1 MHSNTNKLGYHTFG
15 AKMELNILY
24 NETTGIVMCK
34 VVGDIVKEN
43 IHTTIIEGI
52 KVGNQHGSN
61 RLLFDIK
68 ECAVGQS
75 LAEGLAAMEN
85 IAKLPGMT
93 YLHRTA
99 VLFDPAKYPAERAHF
114 IENVVNNRPNPAYRV
129 FTQEKAAIEW
139 LRDSK

>member
-1 MHSNTNKLGYHTFG
+1 
-15 AKMELNILY
+15 MELNILF
-24 NETTGIVMCK
+24 NETTGIVMAK
-34 VVGDIVKEN
+34 AIGDIVKEN

-52 KVGNQHGSN
+52 NAGNRHGSN
-61 RLLFDIK
+61 RLLFDIT

-93 YLHRTA
+93 YLHRVA
-99 VLFDPAKYPAERAHF
+99 IIFDPAKYPSERAHF

-129 FTQEKAAIEW
+129 FTAEKAAIDW
-139 LRDSK
+139 LLAAK